1 MNFLSASTPL
11 KLGFLTVLEEPSGYL
26 GGYLV
31 TNAWG
36 RPLEFR
42 LSTAVQP
49 SRVQQILYGDTMR
62 AYVCADLIGKTLLE
76 KTATA
81 AQIIVTD
88 CQPALDLRQ
97 LIEIPVVW
105 LTTSGDR
112 LVPLSLGGRGVRGEG
127 AQEINE
133 ASQSGPSLASADIAA
148 PVTSLPVGN
157 VYCHPQFGADK
168 PMVCK
173 LIERLPNALDLAE
186 PFIRIREAM
195 GEARKMSVTSRT

>member
-31 TNAWG
+31 TNVWG

-42 LSTAVQP
+42 LSTPVQP

-62 AYVCADLIGKTLLE
+62 PYVCADLIGKTLIE
-76 KTATA
+76 KTATEA
-81 AQIIVTD
+81 KIIITD
-88 CQPALDLRQ
+88 CRQVLDLRR

-105 LTTSGDR
+105 LATSGDHSIPHSAR
-112 LVPLSLGGRGVRGEG
+112 GRGVRGKG
-127 AQEINE
+127 ALEIGE
-133 ASQSGPSLASADIAA
+133 ASESDSPPDCADMDA

-157 VYCHPQFGADK
+157 LYCHPQFGADK
-168 PMVCK
+168 PAVCR
-173 LIERLPNALDLAE
+173 LIERLPDAFDLAE
-186 PFIRIREAM
+186 PFIRISEAM
-195 GEARKMSVTSRT
+195 GEARKMSVTNRT

>member
-1 MNFLSASTPL
+1 MNFLVTSTPL

-49 SRVQQILYGDTMR
+49 NRVQQILYGDTMR
-62 AYVCADLIGKTLLE
+62 PYVCAE
-76 KTATA
+76 
-81 AQIIVTD
+81 IIVTD
-88 CQPALDLRQ
+88 CHPALDLRR

-105 LTTSGDR
+105 LATSGDR

-127 AQEINE
+127 GQEIDE
-133 ASQSGPSLASADIAA
+133 APQSDSSLASADIAA

-157 VYCHPQFGADK
+157 VYCHRQFGADK
-168 PMVCK
+168 PAVCK
-173 LIERLPNALDLAE
+173 LMERLPEAFDLAE
-186 PFIRIREAM
+186 PFIRISEAM
-195 GEARKMSVTSRT
+195 DEARKMSVTSRT

>member
-62 AYVCADLIGKTLLE
+62 PYVCADLIGKTLIE

-88 CQPALDLRQ
+88 CQPALDLRR

-105 LTTSGDR
+105 LVTSSDSGD
-112 LVPLSLGGRGVRGEG
+112 VAPPPD
-127 AQEINE
+127 
-133 ASQSGPSLASADIAA
+133 ASDVDA

-157 VYCHPQFGADK
+157 VYCHPQFGTDK
-168 PMVCK
+168 PAVCK
-173 LIERLPNALDLAE
+173 LIERLPDALDLAE
-186 PFIRIREAM
+186 PFARIREAI

>member
-42 LSTAVQP
+42 LSTSVQP

-62 AYVCADLIGKTLLE
+62 PYVCADLIGKTLIE

-88 CQPALDLRQ
+88 CHPALDLRR

-105 LTTSGDR
+105 LATSGDR
-112 LVPLSLGGRGVRGEG
+112 LVPLSLGGREVRGEG

-133 ASQSGPSLASADIAA
+133 VSQSDPSLASADIAA
-148 PVTSLPVGN
+148 LVTSLPVGN
-157 VYCHPQFGADK
+157 VYCHRQFGADK
-168 PMVCK
+168 PAVCK
-173 LIERLPNALDLAE
+173 LMERLPEAFDLAE
-186 PFIRIREAM
+186 PFIRISEAM
-195 GEARKMSVTSRT
+195 DEARKMSVTSRT